1 MIWKAVKCSL
11 THADA
16 CEGTLLKFVSQAL
29 KKMYY
34 CCYTSQLW
42 HEIWAL
48 IPKRKDMGRKL
59 NKM

>member
-29 KKMYY
+29 KNVLLLLHQPAVAQNLGSDTQKNGYGK
-34 CCYTSQLW
+34 
-42 HEIWAL
+42 EAE
-48 IPKRKDMGRKL
+48 
-59 NKM
+59 